1 MIPRLI
7 HQTWKDA
14 SVPERFV
21 AAQASWRR
29 HHPAWEYRLW
39 TDADLADF
47 VARQYPE
54 YLALYQSYPDHIQRV
69 DAARY
74 MILHH
79 FGGLYADLDVV
90 CERSFDDLLCH
101 DVVLPATEPLGVSND
116 LMAGRKGA
124 EFFAFAVTRLP
135 RAKRFW
141 PRGLVPRHFR
151 VLLTTGS
158 LFLTLVLRAWR
169 GTEQP
174 HILAPEEY
182 SVAGHPR
189 AYVSHIHG
197 STWHEPG
204 SDVMVGAYYRGKA
217 LLGRAR
223 AAFARVW
230 R

>member
-1 MIPRLI
+1 MIPPLI

-14 SVPERFV
+14 EVPERFA

-29 HHPAWEYRLW
+29 HHPEWEYRLW
-39 TDADLADF
+39 TDADLEDF
-47 VARQYPE
+47 VARQFPE
-54 YLALYQSYPDHIQRV
+54 YLELYRSYPDHIQRV

-74 MILHH
+74 MILNH
-79 FGGLYADLDVV
+79 FGGVYADLDII
-90 CERSFDDLLCH
+90 CERPFDDLRGY

-116 LMAGRKGA
+116 LMAGRQGS

-135 RAKRFW
+135 GAKRLW
-141 PRGLVPRHFR
+141 PRGLLPRHFR

-158 LFLTLVLRAWR
+158 LFVTLVLRAWR
-169 GTEQP
+169 GNEQP
-174 HILAPEEY
+174 HILSPEEY

-197 STWHEPG
+197 STWHNPG
-204 SDVMVGAYYRGKA
+204 SDVLVGAFYRGKS

-223 AAFARVW
+223 AAVGRVW